1 MLALIIIERN
11 NFFEKSYLLQQF
23 EFTWHKDIRPGKR
36 TVCFDVSQ
44 SIKKA
49 PVILFNCHG
58 MGGNQ
63 RFKYNIVSIS
73 CIGNSIAVL

>member
-1 MLALIIIERN
+1 MYFQ
-11 NFFEKSYLLQQF
+11 NFGAHNIKLYVKFTFQQF
-23 EFTWHKDIRPGKR
+23 ELTWHKDIRPGKR

-63 RFKYNIVSIS
+63 RFKYNMVSI
-73 CIGNSIAVL
+73 

>member
-1 MLALIIIERN
+1 M
-11 NFFEKSYLLQQF
+11 FCSFQQF

-63 RFKYNIVSIS
+63 RFKYNIVSTYP
-73 CIGNSIAVL
+73 NIALRENPVNLPKNKTI